1 MNKKQ
6 LDNLSASLSKA
17 INPAARK
24 IEATAKILERIEPL
38 PIVSKPT
45 HEVAALAAVG
55 EVDCQADRFPHEES
69 VDAFVKNTMAKM
81 TTVAKSEPS
90 PWPMATVVKS
100 ATVAELPT
108 HDNLTT
114 AESLD
119 NLANLANLADVK
131 GELRVPNT
139 IVDSLLPTL
148 EPAAALVYLRLYRL
162 SHGYRRDTCLV
173 GLQKLA
179 TATNTSQRTVQ
190 RAIEYLERRYL
201 ILREGASFGGKIKG
215 IQFRVKVPG
224 SPATQTSVDK
234 TATVAKMTTDANLT
248 RRAQLTTLAT
258 LATNKDDDL
267 LNASHHQRE
276 TRSGFPQSPPAEPQ
290 EQHAARRESTS
301 HLGQTATSYTTI
313 TKNPWL
319 QTDTD
324 SYFQYRVDQIPI
336 EKVTAVIQAVFQ
348 RAESRINS
356 FSYFVKEIVASM
368 EKRTAGGRRRKLAAI
383 LHRVRENHI
392 GSAQCS
398 ISDLVF
404 DVKTACA
411 REGVVFDND
420 LFNQLITGKG

>member
-24 IEATAKILERIEPL
+24 IEATAKILEHIEPL
-38 PIVSKPT
+38 PVVSKPT
-45 HEVAALAAVG
+45 HDVPIPTVVA
-55 EVDCQADRFPHEES
+55 EMDRQVAQSSHEES
-69 VDAFVKNTMAKM
+69 VDASVENAQAKM
-81 TTVAKSEPS
+81 TTVVKSEPS
-90 PWPMATVVKS
+90 PWPMATLVKT
-100 ATVAELPT
+100 ATVAKLATP
-108 HDNLTT
+108 DNLIT
-114 AESLD
+114 AESMD
-119 NLANLANLADVK
+119 NLATLANLAEVK

-139 IVDSLLPTL
+139 IMDRLLPTL
-148 EPAAALVYLRLYRL
+148 EPAAALVYLRLFRL
-162 SHGYRRDTCLV
+162 SRGYSRDTCLV

-179 TATNTSQRTVQ
+179 SATNTSQRTVQ

-248 RRAQLTTLAT
+248 RGAQLTTLAT

-290 EQHAARRESTS
+290 EPHAARRESTS
-301 HLGQTATSYTTI
+301 HLGLTATSYTTI

-336 EKVTAVIQAVFQ
+336 ERVTAVIQAVFQ
-348 RAESRINS
+348 RAEARINS

-368 EKRTAGGRRRKLAAI
+368 EKRTAGGRRKLAAI

-392 GSAQCS
+392 GSAQYS